1 MSSLDGHMSMSD
13 HYEFRVDG
21 SIKAIKS
28 TDKPF
33 SADEIKNCPTCRGS
47 LRNIARY
54 GRIVRRALLDEATKK
69 FIVWSNAQYT
79 ILAERLFQEQGQLKH
94 SIDGMPNLSPFTSDR
109 SISLD
114 DPGKTHIAALSEF
127 PGYYMRYSSI
137 TALRDDITTY
147 IGKVN
152 KEEQPFERVARLVK
166 LARRHPGSD
175 ADPGFAT
182 NVPQMRGT
190 ILATALILH
199 CDLTILS
206 DFVSLG
212 NRAMRD
218 GSFAGKFSVDF
229 LQNRNDCKR
238 LISLAQESSFL
249 VQEVEGHIYFA
260 KFAGLERTLS
270 EPQRQLSLLN
280 EAISHLNTARL
291 ICREKQSMTHFLKEI
306 DALLKDLRSNMA
318 FYSIVTPAEMQ
329 AVVRA
334 MRNEFLGT
342 GHWYYCQNNHP
353 FTIGEC
359 GMPMQ
364 LATCPQCGAQ
374 VGGTGHNL
382 AAGVRAASDI
392 EAEFGRLT
400 V

>member
-1 MSSLDGHMSMSD
+1 MSMSD
-13 HYEFRVDG
+13 HYEFRLDG

-54 GRIVRRALLDEATKK
+54 GRIVRRGLLDEATKK
-69 FIVWSNAQYT
+69 FIVWSNDQYT
-79 ILAERLFQEQGQLKH
+79 VLAERLFQEQGQLKN
-94 SIDGMPNLSPFTSDR
+94 SIDGMPNLSPFTSAQYV
-109 SISLD
+109 SLEG
-114 DPGKTHIAALSEF
+114 PCKAHIEALSRF
-127 PGYYMRYSSI
+127 TGYYIRYSSI
-137 TALRDDITTY
+137 TALRNDITAY
-147 IGKVN
+147 IGKVK

-175 ADPGFAT
+175 KDPGFAT

-212 NRAMRD
+212 NRAIRD
-218 GSFAGKFSVDF
+218 GYFAGKFSVDF
-229 LQNRNDCKR
+229 SQNRTDCES
-238 LISLAQESSFL
+238 LISMAQESTYPT
-249 VQEVEGHIYFA
+249 QEVEGHIYFA

-270 EPQRQLSLLN
+270 DPQKRLSLLN
-280 EAISHLNTARL
+280 EAINHLNAARL
-291 ICREKQSMTHFLKEI
+291 ICREKRSTAHFAKEI

-329 AVVRA
+329 EVVRA
-334 MRNEFLGT
+334 MRTEFLGRDT
-342 GHWYYCQNNHP
+342 GITVRT
-353 FTIGEC
+353 TIRSR
-359 GMPMQ
+359 
-364 LATCPQCGAQ
+364 LANAVCRCSWLLVLSVVLKLVAGIMMRPQ
-374 VGGTGHNL
+374 V
-382 AAGVRAASDI
+382 
-392 EAEFGRLT
+392 
-400 V
+400 